1 MKIIPSSPKIHRGYM
16 ALEAL
21 GVLLI
26 IMLASVF
33 AAEKVSEYLQE
44 KEWGVMAIHATTFN
58 EAAKSYIADNT
69 DSLLATSTP
78 GNPTKIT
85 PSLLISK
92 GYLQNGF
99 SAENS
104 YGQTYVTAVVK
115 NDKLKDKLQALTC
128 TVSGTAIPYRGLR
141 SISTQIQGMGGY
153 VNEDNVAT
161 GANGGWTSNTRDFGI
176 TCTTGHIAIALSS
189 EVLGTAMQESD
200 RLYRY
205 QVNGRPDLNRMHTSI
220 DMGANDLN
228 NANKINAKMGNFSE
242 DVNGKRLIANDS
254 VWSSGW
260 ITANGDIR
268 SNAGWLISKHGKGW
282 LNEDHGGGFYMD
294 DNDWI
299 RSVNNKGIYTG
310 GQLKGGTVRA
320 DGRASVGEYLQLD
333 GTANEGWGCSPNGL
347 VGRANDGALLFC
359 QNGIW
364 KGAGKSNG
372 AYQQLGYHVG
382 NFSGSNPGS
391 TTMWITALGGQSTK
405 NWGVDDGS
413 CENTYALVANVNNLN
428 VATSISN
435 NPGWAKSTTI
445 NFAVPAGA
453 NYNIIS
459 NPLPERGCSPGQ
471 FWVLSYQ

>member
-161 GANGGWTSNTRDFGI
+161 GAYGGWTSNTRDFGI

-254 VWSSGW
+254 VWSNGW
-260 ITANGDIR
+260 IGSNGDIR

-333 GTANEGWGCSPNGL
+333 GTANVGWGCSPNGL
-347 VGRANDGALLFC
+347 VSRDASGAILYC
-359 QNGIW
+359 QNGLW
-364 KGAGKSNG
+364 TASGKLKDFQMVSGGDACGKYNYSNAYCPAGKQLLSGGYILSRWGGDGWNAPDLTKPTADGNG
-372 AYQQLGYHVG
+372 WQIY
-382 NFSGSNPGS
+382 
-391 TTMWITALGGQSTK
+391 TGG
-405 NWGVDDGS
+405 GVDGGS
-413 CENTYALVANVNNLN
+413 CIQAIAWCANN
-428 VATSISN
+428 
-435 NPGWAKSTTI
+435 
-445 NFAVPAGA
+445 
-453 NYNIIS
+453 
-459 NPLPERGCSPGQ
+459 
-471 FWVLSYQ
+471 

>member
-128 TVSGTAIPYRGLR
+128 TVSGTAISYRGLR
-141 SISTQIQGMGGY
+141 LISTQIQGMGGY

-161 GANGGWTSNTRDFGI
+161 GAYGGWTSNTRDFGI

-228 NANKINAKMGNFSE
+228 NSNNINAQTGNYQQN
-242 DVNGKRLIANDS
+242 VNAQNLVARDG
-254 VWSSGW
+254 
-260 ITANGDIR
+260 ITAGGGIAAAGDIR
-268 SNAGWLISKHGKGW
+268 SNSGWLITKNGKGW
-282 LNEDHGGGFYMD
+282 LNEDHGGGLYMD

-299 RSVNNKGIYTG
+299 KSVNGKGIYTS
-310 GQLKGGTVRA
+310 GQLKGGTVRSDNRLSA
-320 DGRASVGEYLQLD
+320 GEVLQLD
-333 GTANEGWGCSPNGL
+333 QANSAGAWCGGAGL
-347 VGRANDGALLFC
+347 ISRDGA
-359 QNGIW
+359 
-364 KGAGKSNG
+364 GAV
-372 AYQQLGYHVG
+372 L
-382 NFSGSNPGS
+382 
-391 TTMWITALGGQSTK
+391 
-405 NWGVDDGS
+405 S
-413 CENTYALVANVNNLN
+413 CVNN
-428 VATSISN
+428 VWTPTGGKIDN
-435 NPGWAKSTTI
+435 NRCQWVEAPNAWSMGSGYKTAQCPT
-445 NFAVPAGA
+445 G
-453 NYNIIS
+453 
-459 NPLPERGCSPGQ
+459 
-471 FWVLSYQ
+471 WVLSGLRWFQIPKYVDDEHVDAFCCPMS